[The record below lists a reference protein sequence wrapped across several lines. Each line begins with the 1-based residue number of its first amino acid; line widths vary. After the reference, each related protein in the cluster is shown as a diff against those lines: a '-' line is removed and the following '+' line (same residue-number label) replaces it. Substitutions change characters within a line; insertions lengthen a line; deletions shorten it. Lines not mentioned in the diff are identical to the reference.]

1 MTGRHAEPA
10 AVPLVWLEAL
20 ERGVCVL
27 RKGASAIEYR
37 SRTGVGEGVATPIL
51 AAIGLF
57 FLAPCINAIDV
68 YSRRRMHRKTLLA
81 FALLAFAFAWLT
93 AGANAQQPAPA
104 PPSPAASTRSAPPL
118 LSDQD
123 NPFAGA
129 LTIEGFIKSTG
140 VMAYPLIAL
149 SMVTIFLIVLF
160 TFTVRQGT
168 VVSDA
173 FMNSAD
179 ALIRKQDYL
188 GLLSVCNR
196 RNECIARVT
205 AKTLDFATRNP
216 TASFEEV
223 KEVTEAEGNRQ
234 SSLLLA
240 RIAYLGDV
248 GAVAPMLGLLGTT
261 LGMITTFH
269 AISAKEFAG
278 SNQLGLAQGVSEA
291 LLCTASGL
299 VIGIPA
305 LIFYAIF
312 RGKVNRLISEMEA
325 ATTHMMALLAVQYK
339 RAARAVANR
348 GPDGQPM

>member
-1 MTGRHAEPA
+1 
-10 AVPLVWLEAL
+10 
-20 ERGVCVL
+20 
-27 RKGASAIEYR
+27 
-37 SRTGVGEGVATPIL
+37 
-51 AAIGLF
+51 
-57 FLAPCINAIDV
+57 
-68 YSRRRMHRKTLLA
+68 MHRKNFLA
-81 FALLAFAFAWLT
+81 LAVLALVISWMAAGPAQAQT
-93 AGANAQQPAPA
+93 AAPA
-104 PPSPAASTRSAPPL
+104 PVAATASAPADPNV
-118 LSDQD
+118 D
-123 NPFAGA
+123 NPFGDT
-129 LTIEGFIKSTG
+129 LTFSGFIKRTG

-149 SMVTIFLIVLF
+149 SMVAFFMIVLF
-160 TFTVRQGT
+160 TLTIRQGT

-188 GLLSVCNR
+188 GLLAVCNR
-196 RNECIARVT
+196 RNECIARIT

-269 AISAKEFAG
+269 EISGKGAGG

-305 LIFYAIF
+305 LMFYAIF

-325 ATTHMMALLAVQYK
+325 ATTHLMALLAVQYK
-339 RAARAVANR
+339 RAARAAASV
-348 GPDGQPM
+348 

>member
-1 MTGRHAEPA
+1 MSRSSLLVFAVIVLGLVGLTMTLQAQQSPA
-10 AVPLVWLEAL
+10 SGPTPQVKVTPVPQE
-20 ERGVCVL
+20 
-27 RKGASAIEYR
+27 
-37 SRTGVGEGVATPIL
+37 L
-51 AAIGLF
+51 AAAQAAALSE
-57 FLAPCINAIDV
+57 AI
-68 YSRRRMHRKTLLA
+68 SFNT
-81 FALLAFAFAWLT
+81 
-93 AGANAQQPAPA
+93 
-104 PPSPAASTRSAPPL
+104 
-118 LSDQD
+118 
-123 NPFAGA
+123 
-129 LTIEGFIKSTG
+129 FIKRAG
-140 VMAYPLIAL
+140 VMAWPLIGL
-149 SMVTIFLIVLF
+149 SMVAFFLIVLY
-160 TFTVRQGT
+160 TLTVRQGT

-196 RNECIARVT
+196 RNECIARIT

-234 SSLLLA
+234 SSLLLS

-261 LGMITTFH
+261 VGMITTFH
-269 AISAKEFAG
+269 DMTQKSYG
-278 SNQLGLAQGVSEA
+278 SNATLGLSQGVSEA

-305 LIFYAIF
+305 LIFYSIF

-325 ATTHMMALLAVQYK
+325 ATTHLMALLAVQYK
-339 RAARAVANR
+339 RAARAVATR
-348 GPDGQPM
+348 QPEVS

>member
-1 MTGRHAEPA
+1 MFAWVLTGAWGTAQAQTGAAAPA
-10 AVPLVWLEAL
+10 APVTLTAPPLPASQGQAQS
-20 ERGVCVL
+20 RG
-27 RKGASAIEYR
+27 
-37 SRTGVGEGVATPIL
+37 
-51 AAIGLF
+51 
-57 FLAPCINAIDV
+57 
-68 YSRRRMHRKTLLA
+68 
-81 FALLAFAFAWLT
+81 T
-93 AGANAQQPAPA
+93 AGA
-104 PPSPAASTRSAPPL
+104 AAA
-118 LSDQD
+118 DEGAEE
-123 NPFAGA
+123 NPFANA
-129 LTIEGFIKSTG
+129 MSLQGFMKATG
-140 VMAYPLIAL
+140 LMAYPLVVL
-149 SMVTIFLIVLF
+149 SLITAFLIVLY
-160 TFTVRQGT
+160 TFTIRQGT

-196 RNECIARVT
+196 RNECIARIT

-216 TASFEEV
+216 AASFDEV

-234 SSLLLA
+234 ASLMLA

-261 LGMITTFH
+261 LGMITTFR
-269 AISAKEFAG
+269 AISEKDYGG

-325 ATTHMMALLAVQYK
+325 ATTHLMALLAVQYK
-339 RAARAVANR
+339 RAARAVASR
-348 GPDGQPM
+348 APGDSGPMM

>member
-1 MTGRHAEPA
+1 MHRFFLPA
-10 AVPLVWLEAL
+10 LAVLVLACSWLAP
-20 ERGVCVL
+20 R
-27 RKGASAIEYR
+27 ASAQ
-37 SRTGVGEGVATPIL
+37 TG
-51 AAIGLF
+51 AAP
-57 FLAPCINAIDV
+57 AERP
-68 YSRRRMHRKTLLA
+68 
-81 FALLAFAFAWLT
+81 
-93 AGANAQQPAPA
+93 AQVVVTPAPA
-104 PPSPAASTRSAPPL
+104 PAAAAE
-118 LSDQD
+118 D
-123 NPFAGA
+123 NPFANA
-129 LTIEGFIKSTG
+129 LTLEGFIHSTG
-140 VMAYPLIAL
+140 VMAYPLIVL
-149 SMVTIFLIVLF
+149 SMVTAFLIVLF

-188 GLLSVCNR
+188 GLLAVCNR
-196 RNECIARVT
+196 RNECIARIT

-269 AISAKEFAG
+269 AISGKEYGG

-325 ATTHMMALLAVQYK
+325 ATTHLMALLAVQYK
-339 RAARAVANR
+339 RAARAVSGR

>member
-1 MTGRHAEPA
+1 
-10 AVPLVWLEAL
+10 
-20 ERGVCVL
+20 
-27 RKGASAIEYR
+27 
-37 SRTGVGEGVATPIL
+37 
-51 AAIGLF
+51 
-57 FLAPCINAIDV
+57 
-68 YSRRRMHRKTLLA
+68 MHRKILLA
-81 FALLAFAFAWLT
+81 LALLAALIVTMNVPAL
-93 AGANAQQPAPA
+93 AQQPQPTVT
-104 PPSPAASTRSAPPL
+104 PSPYSAEAAAL
-118 LSDQD
+118 AD
-123 NPFAGA
+123 NPYADV
-129 LTIEGFIKSTG
+129 LTFEGFVKRTG
-140 VMAYPLIAL
+140 VMAYPLIGL
-149 SMVTIFLIVLF
+149 SMVAFFMIVLF

-188 GLLSVCNR
+188 GLLAVCNR
-196 RNECIARVT
+196 RNECIARIT

-269 AISAKEFAG
+269 EISGKGAGG

-305 LIFYAIF
+305 LMFYAIF

-325 ATTHMMALLAVQYK
+325 ATTHLMALLAVQYK
-339 RAARAVANR
+339 RAARAVA
-348 GPDGQPM
+348 GQ

>member
-1 MTGRHAEPA
+1 MPRPSLLLA
-10 AVPLVWLEAL
+10 AVLFVASFLVS
-20 ERGVCVL
+20 G
-27 RKGASAIEYR
+27 SATAQTAP
-37 SRTGVGEGVATPIL
+37 TGSNVVVT
-51 AAIGLF
+51 
-57 FLAPCINAIDV
+57 N
-68 YSRRRMHRKTLLA
+68 
-81 FALLAFAFAWLT
+81 
-93 AGANAQQPAPA
+93 A
-104 PPSPAASTRSAPPL
+104 PPPVENVSPT
-118 LSDQD
+118 Q
-123 NPFAGA
+123 A
-129 LTIEGFIKSTG
+129 LTFDTFIERAG
-140 VMAYPLIAL
+140 VMAWPLIIL
-149 SMVTIFLIVLF
+149 SMIAVCLIVLYAL
-160 TFTVRQGT
+160 TVRQGT

-188 GLLSVCNR
+188 GLLAVCNR
-196 RNECIARVT
+196 RNECIARIT

-234 SSLLLA
+234 SSLLLS

-269 AISAKEFAG
+269 EMTNKTYGASG
-278 SNQLGLAQGVSEA
+278 QMGLAEGVSEA

-305 LIFYAIF
+305 LIFYSIF

-325 ATTHMMALLAVQYK
+325 ATTHLMALLAVQYK
-339 RAARAVANR
+339 RAARAVTPTRPPGSENA
-348 GPDGQPM
+348 M

>member
-1 MTGRHAEPA
+1 MLFEGPIVPPA
-10 AVPLVWLEAL
+10 CKEAV
-20 ERGVCVL
+20 
-27 RKGASAIEYR
+27 
-37 SRTGVGEGVATPIL
+37 L
-51 AAIGLF
+51 AYFHDL
-57 FLAPCINAIDV
+57 
-68 YSRRRMHRKTLLA
+68 MHRKILPALAALA
-81 FALLAFAFAWLT
+81 FLMSWMAC
-93 AGANAQQPAPA
+93 GAASAQVPAATSGTVTTAPA
-104 PPSPAASTRSAPPL
+104 DPNA
-118 LSDQD
+118 D
-123 NPFAGA
+123 NPFGDT
-129 LTIEGFIKSTG
+129 LTFSGFIKRTG
-140 VMAYPLIAL
+140 IMAYPLIGL
-149 SMVTIFLIVLF
+149 SMVAFFMIVLF
-160 TFTVRQGT
+160 TLTIRQGT

-188 GLLSVCNR
+188 GLLAVCNR

-269 AISAKEFAG
+269 EISGKGAGG

-305 LIFYAIF
+305 LMFYAIF

-325 ATTHMMALLAVQYK
+325 ATTHLMALLAVQYK
-339 RAARAVANR
+339 RAARAAASV
-348 GPDGQPM
+348 

>member
-1 MTGRHAEPA
+1 
-10 AVPLVWLEAL
+10 
-20 ERGVCVL
+20 
-27 RKGASAIEYR
+27 
-37 SRTGVGEGVATPIL
+37 
-51 AAIGLF
+51 
-57 FLAPCINAIDV
+57 
-68 YSRRRMHRKTLLA
+68 MHRKILLA
-81 FALLAFAFAWLT
+81 SAVLVVLLTWLT
-93 AGANAQQPAPA
+93 AGASAQSTAAAPAPA
-104 PPSPAASTRSAPPL
+104 MSAEAAPAAAA
-118 LSDQD
+118 DEE
-123 NPFAGA
+123 NPFENT
-129 LTIEGFIKSTG
+129 LSLEGFVKSTG
-140 VMAYPLIAL
+140 VMAYPLIIL
-149 SMVTIFLIVLF
+149 STITAFLIVLF
-160 TFTVRQGT
+160 AFTVRQGT

-188 GLLSVCNR
+188 GLLAVCNR
-196 RNECIARVT
+196 RNECIARIT

-216 TASFEEV
+216 TASFDEV

-261 LGMITTFH
+261 LGMITTFS
-269 AISAKEFAG
+269 AISGKDYGG

-325 ATTHMMALLAVQYK
+325 ATTHLMALLAVQYK
-339 RAARAVANR
+339 RAARAVAGR
-348 GPDGQPM
+348 AD

>member
-1 MTGRHAEPA
+1 MPRPSLLLAAALFVASFLLNGFAAAQTAPAGSNVVVTAAPDPA
-10 AVPLVWLEAL
+10 ANV
-20 ERGVCVL
+20 
-27 RKGASAIEYR
+27 
-37 SRTGVGEGVATPIL
+37 
-51 AAIGLF
+51 
-57 FLAPCINAIDV
+57 
-68 YSRRRMHRKTLLA
+68 
-81 FALLAFAFAWLT
+81 
-93 AGANAQQPAPA
+93 
-104 PPSPAASTRSAPPL
+104 SPT
-118 LSDQD
+118 Q
-123 NPFAGA
+123 A
-129 LTIEGFIKSTG
+129 LTFDTFIERAG
-140 VMAYPLIAL
+140 VMAWPLIIL
-149 SMVTIFLIVLF
+149 SMIAVCLIVLYAL
-160 TFTVRQGT
+160 TVRQGT

-188 GLLSVCNR
+188 GLLAVCNR
-196 RNECIARVT
+196 RNECIARIT

-234 SSLLLA
+234 SSLLLS

-269 AISAKEFAG
+269 EMTNKTYGASG
-278 SNQLGLAQGVSEA
+278 QMGLAEGVSEA

-305 LIFYAIF
+305 LIFYSIF

-325 ATTHMMALLAVQYK
+325 ATTHLMALLAVQYK
-339 RAARAVANR
+339 RAARAVS
-348 GPDGQPM
+348 GPATRPQGSENAM

>member
-1 MTGRHAEPA
+1 MPRKLLSALVLPAILCFWSGAGLQAQNAAPASGETVTLAAPA
-10 AVPLVWLEAL
+10 AAVDE
-20 ERGVCVL
+20 E
-27 RKGASAIEYR
+27 
-37 SRTGVGEGVATPIL
+37 
-51 AAIGLF
+51 
-57 FLAPCINAIDV
+57 
-68 YSRRRMHRKTLLA
+68 
-81 FALLAFAFAWLT
+81 
-93 AGANAQQPAPA
+93 
-104 PPSPAASTRSAPPL
+104 
-118 LSDQD
+118 
-123 NPFAGA
+123 NPFAVA
-129 LTIEGFIKSTG
+129 LTLDGFIERTG
-140 VMAYPLIAL
+140 AMAYPLIIL
-149 SMVTIFLIVLF
+149 SIITAFLIVLF
-160 TFTVRQGT
+160 ALTVRQGT

-188 GLLSVCNR
+188 GLLAVCNR
-196 RNECIARVT
+196 RNECIARIT

-269 AISAKEFAG
+269 AISAKDYGG
-278 SNQLGLAQGVSEA
+278 SSQLGLAQGVSEA

-299 VIGIPA
+299 AIGIPA

-325 ATTHMMALLAVQYK
+325 ATTHLMALLAVQYK
-339 RAARAVANR
+339 RAARAVASGR

>member
-1 MTGRHAEPA
+1 MRLSPHTFW
-10 AVPLVWLEAL
+10 LV
-20 ERGVCVL
+20 
-27 RKGASAIEYR
+27 
-37 SRTGVGEGVATPIL
+37 
-51 AAIGLF
+51 IGLLF
-57 FLAPCINAIDV
+57 VALAGLDAQVPSPA
-68 YSRRRMHRKTLLA
+68 S
-81 FALLAFAFAWLT
+81 
-93 AGANAQQPAPA
+93 GQQPAAALAPA
-104 PPSPAASTRSAPPL
+104 GQAANPYAAA
-118 LSDQD
+118 LSL
-123 NPFAGA
+123 G
-129 LTIEGFIKSTG
+129 GFIQSTG
-140 VMAYPLIAL
+140 IMAYPLILL
-149 SMVTIFLIVLF
+149 SMITLFFIVLF

-179 ALIRKQDYL
+179 ALIRKQDFL
-188 GLLSVCNR
+188 GLLAVCNR
-196 RNECIARVT
+196 HNECIARIT

-269 AISAKEFAG
+269 EISNTQYAG
-278 SNQLGLAQGVSEA
+278 SNHLGLAQGVSEA

-312 RGKVNRLISEMEA
+312 RGRVNRLISEMEA
-325 ATTHMMALLAVQYK
+325 AMTHIMALLAVQYK
-339 RAARAVANR
+339 RAARAAASRADGPVA
-348 GPDGQPM
+348 

>member
-1 MTGRHAEPA
+1 
-10 AVPLVWLEAL
+10 
-20 ERGVCVL
+20 
-27 RKGASAIEYR
+27 
-37 SRTGVGEGVATPIL
+37 
-51 AAIGLF
+51 
-57 FLAPCINAIDV
+57 
-68 YSRRRMHRKTLLA
+68 MHRKILSAL
-81 FALLAFAFAWLT
+81 ALLVLSFFWMTPVAQAQT
-93 AGANAQQPAPA
+93 APTPAISVPGQVVT
-104 PPSPAASTRSAPPL
+104 PAAEEPE
-118 LSDQD
+118 
-123 NPFAGA
+123 NPFANA
-129 LTIEGFIKSTG
+129 LTLEGFVKSTG
-140 VMAYPLIAL
+140 VMAYPLIVL
-149 SMVTIFLIVLF
+149 SMITAFLIVLF

-188 GLLSVCNR
+188 GLLAVCNR
-196 RNECIARVT
+196 RNECIARIT

-269 AISAKEFAG
+269 AISGKEYGG

-312 RGKVNRLISEMEA
+312 RGKVNRLICEMEA
-325 ATTHMMALLAVQYK
+325 ATTHLMALLAVQYK
-339 RAARAVANR
+339 RAARAVAGR
-348 GPDGQPM
+348 GPDGQAM

>member
-1 MTGRHAEPA
+1 MHRPTLFVVTALILLMSWLAPA
-10 AVPLVWLEAL
+10 AQ
-20 ERGVCVL
+20 
-27 RKGASAIEYR
+27 
-37 SRTGVGEGVATPIL
+37 
-51 AAIGLF
+51 
-57 FLAPCINAIDV
+57 
-68 YSRRRMHRKTLLA
+68 
-81 FALLAFAFAWLT
+81 
-93 AGANAQQPAPA
+93 AQT
-104 PPSPAASTRSAPPL
+104 SPAASAPP
-118 LSDQD
+118 SGAVVTPAPAAATPIDGVAEN
-123 NPFAGA
+123 NPFANA
-129 LTIEGFIKSTG
+129 LSIQGFIKSTG
-140 VMAYPLIAL
+140 IMAYPLIAL
-149 SMVTIFLIVLF
+149 SMVTAFLIVLF

-188 GLLSVCNR
+188 GLLAVCNR
-196 RNECIARVT
+196 RNECIARIT

-234 SSLLLA
+234 SSLLLS

-269 AISAKEFAG
+269 AISDKGYGG

-305 LIFYAIF
+305 LMFYSIF

-325 ATTHMMALLAVQYK
+325 ATTHLMALLAVQYK

-348 GPDGQPM
+348 SGE